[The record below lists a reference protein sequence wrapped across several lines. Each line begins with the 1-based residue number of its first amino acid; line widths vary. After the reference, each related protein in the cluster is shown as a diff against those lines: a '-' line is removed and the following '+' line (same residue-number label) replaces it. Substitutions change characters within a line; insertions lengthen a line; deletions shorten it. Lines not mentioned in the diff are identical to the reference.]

1 VNEKAKKYWDE
12 FWQGKEKPQTVTAE
26 QFGNE
31 EIVDE
36 LAQLIMEGKKTA
48 TCSLYALYEI
58 ENEPLPKVDKY
69 TIVLNS
75 KNDPVAIIRTSE
87 VQVIKM
93 NEVPEE
99 HALAEG
105 EGNLTYDYWW
115 NGHKKAFTNELKEH
129 GMEFSED
136 MLLVFERFELVNRK

>member
-1 VNEKAKKYWDE
+1 MNEKAKKYWDE